1 MTVIALQ
8 MQDQLII
15 GTIGTIMAL
24 HILPLQIL
32 PEVRDIQH
40 PQTPILLHVHLIQHL
55 KIPIATLHT
64 LNLQTLPPIVLHIP
78 VLQTLH
84 LIAPRTLVLP
94 TTLLPIALHI
104 PDQVVRQAD
113 LLILRQVLVA
123 VPHLHLPVA
132 AVPQEE
138 ADNLPRIINH

>member
-1 MTVIALQ
+1 MVIVPQ
-8 MQDQLII
+8 MQDQHII
-15 GTIGTIMAL
+15 ETTGIIVVL
-24 HILPLQIL
+24 HIPHLLIL
-32 PEVRDIQH
+32 LEIQGIH
-40 PQTPILLHVHLIQHL
+40 PPRTPILLHVPLIQNL

-64 LNLQTLPPIVLHIP
+64 PDLP
-78 VLQTLH
+78 TLH
-84 LIAPRTLVLP
+84 
-94 TTLLPIALHI
+94 PIALHTRALPILHPIVLRI

-138 ADNLPRIINH
+138 ADNLPHIINH

>member
-1 MTVIALQ
+1 MMVIVLQ
-8 MQDQLII
+8 MQDQPII
-15 GTIGTIMAL
+15 ETIAVL
-24 HILPLQIL
+24 HIPHLLIL
-32 PEVRDIQH
+32 PEIRDTQH
-40 PQTPILLHVHLIQHL
+40 PPTPILLHVPLIQHL

-64 LNLQTLPPIVLHIP
+64 QDLP
-78 VLQTLH
+78 TLH
-84 LIAPRTLVLP
+84 LIALHTQVLP
-94 TTLLPIALHI
+94 TLLPIALHTQDLPTLLPIVLRI

>member
-1 MTVIALQ
+1 MMVIVLQ
-8 MQDQLII
+8 MQDQPII
-15 GTIGTIMAL
+15 ETIAVL
-24 HILPLQIL
+24 HIPHLLIL
-32 PEVRDIQH
+32 PEIRDTQH
-40 PQTPILLHVHLIQHL
+40 PPTPILLHVPLIQHL

-64 LNLQTLPPIVLHIP
+64 QDLP
-78 VLQTLH
+78 TLH
-84 LIAPRTLVLP
+84 LIALHTQVLP
-94 TTLLPIALHI
+94 TLLPIVLRI

-138 ADNLPRIINH
+138 ADNLPHIINH